1 MCVCLCVCWIGFYL
15 SYFFQKKKTGLIQVI
30 NSLSEMIKPYGR
42 QFYLFIQYQLFACS
56 VSGTYL
62 RWPERGQLGKNRKKK
77 EKEKFQLF
85 IDSLKSFPQG
95 FFLPKL
101 LLRFLVP
108 VSDSVVTVPRDLR
121 AWHVCLMILT
131 VLIASVCVR
140 ARVRVRACARTR
152 VFKGAGTTGSVVNKY
167 SRSN

>member
-1 MCVCLCVCWIGFYL
+1 MCVLDRVLFE
-15 SYFFQKKKTGLIQVI
+15 SFFFLRKKNGLIQVI
-30 NSLSEMIKPYGR
+30 NSLSEMIKPNGR

-62 RWPERGQLGKNRKKK
+62 RWPEHGRLEKKK
-77 EKEKFQLF
+77 KKKRKRKESQLF

-95 FFLPKL
+95 FFLSEL
-101 LLRFLVP
+101 LSRFLVP
-108 VSDSVVTVPRDLR
+108 VSDSVVAVPRDLR

-140 ARVRVRACARTR
+140 VCVCVPRPRVRAHTC
-152 VFKGAGTTGSVVNKY
+152 VQGSGNN
-167 SRSN
+167 RICCQ